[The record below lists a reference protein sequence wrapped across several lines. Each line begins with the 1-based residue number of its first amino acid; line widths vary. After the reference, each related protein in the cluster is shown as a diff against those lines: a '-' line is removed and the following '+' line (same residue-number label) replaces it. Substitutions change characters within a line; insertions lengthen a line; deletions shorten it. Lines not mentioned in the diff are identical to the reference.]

1 MSAIPPNCS
10 LYEILQTPCGSS
22 REEVE
27 HVLLS
32 ECNENIPAHLAS
44 CHLSKCSEVTEAKLI
59 GNLSNGRFRGDGDLD
74 RKLNHDPCI
83 TAHDLANFPA
93 VAGTSTT

>member
-1 MSAIPPNCS
+1 MLHQWYVDGEKI
-10 LYEILQTPCGSS
+10 TK
-22 REEVE
+22 
-27 HVLLS
+27 
-32 ECNENIPAHLAS
+32 AS
-44 CHLSKCSEVTEAKLI
+44 CSDNKTEIKWKTKKTSTRYKHLLLWAVAVLSV

-74 RKLNHDPCI
+74 RKLSHDPCI

>member
-1 MSAIPPNCS
+1 MKDLS
-10 LYEILQTPCGSS
+10 LLPETVIRL
-22 REEVE
+22 VA
-27 HVLLS
+27 VAV
-32 ECNENIPAHLAS
+32 I
-44 CHLSKCSEVTEAKLI
+44 I

-93 VAGTSTT
+93 VAGTSAT